1 MRGGMSVIIN
11 TRIGNE
17 RRNVGDKTF
26 GYAFCTGT
34 PNTTNQKKASIFT
47 VMCSNWTILEYECT
61 TRTRT
66 FNGRNAW
73 FVYYFNKY

>member
-34 PNTTNQKKASIFT
+34 PNTTNQKKASKLT
-47 VMCSNWTILEYECT
+47 TTI
-61 TRTRT
+61 
-66 FNGRNAW
+66 
-73 FVYYFNKY
+73 